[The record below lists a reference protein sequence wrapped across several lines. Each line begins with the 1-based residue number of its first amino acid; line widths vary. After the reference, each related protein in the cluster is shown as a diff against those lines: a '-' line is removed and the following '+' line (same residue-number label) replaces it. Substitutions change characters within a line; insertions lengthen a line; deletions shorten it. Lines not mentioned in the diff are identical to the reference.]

1 MKLHHLLVA
10 SDFSE
15 CGNHAVQRAAL
26 LAAQAGAKLRIVHAL
41 PGAALTWQLLRVSG
55 TEAEAS
61 LRKGV
66 EVLLAELAADLRS
79 RHGIE
84 VAYDIGTGA
93 AHRVI
98 GDAVEAHQPDL
109 LVIGAHGEGI
119 VQQIF
124 LGGTAG
130 KLLTHSTRPVLV
142 VRRAADGPYQM
153 TIAAVDLGPR
163 TQHVLDGARAIA
175 PRAACH
181 ALHAFVAPFE
191 GQLRLSG
198 AREPALE
205 HYRDE
210 QRQKARERLAQLVPD
225 APGVSRMVHDGH
237 PTSVLLEWVAQHHAD
252 VIVAA
257 RHSGTR
263 FSDAVLGSVPRFLA
277 FHAACDVLVV

>member
-1 MKLHHLLVA
+1 MKLEQIIV
-10 SDFSE
+10 STDFSK
-15 CGNHAVQRAAL
+15 CANHAVQRAAV
-26 LAAQAGAKLRIVHAL
+26 LAAQAGAQLRVVHAL
-41 PGAALTWQLLRVSG
+41 PGAALTWQMLRMSG
-55 TEAEAS
+55 TEAETA
-61 LRKGV
+61 LRKSV
-66 EVLLAELAADLRS
+66 QVLLDELAADLRA

-84 VAYDIGTGA
+84 VACDIGTGA

-119 VQQIF
+119 LQQIF

-142 VRRAADGPYQM
+142 VRRAADTPYQ
-153 TIAAVDLGPR
+153 TAIAAVDLGPR
-163 TQHVLDGARAIA
+163 TRQVLDSARAIA
-175 PRAACH
+175 PQAACH
-181 ALHAFVAPFE
+181 VLHAFVAPFE

-198 AREPALE
+198 AREPALQ
-205 HYRDE
+205 HYRE
-210 QRQKARERLAQLVPD
+210 EERQKASERLAQLVP
-225 APGVSRMVHDGH
+225 ATPGISPMVRDGH
-237 PTSVLLEWVAQHHAD
+237 PTSVLLEWITQHQAD

-263 FSDAVLGSVPRFLA
+263 FSDAVMGSVPRFLA